1 MTDNLPGGSTSGVH
15 QGHPQQDVSSQALP
29 PEPIAQHQ
37 QGGAL
42 PGAQAFYSD
51 AAQSAPDAELGS
63 VIAIKKLMQLI
74 DRKVEAAESL
84 VAARA
89 NQQGAE
95 RGVVMSRSD
104 RVEYGGTMDVDM
116 GPLKPL
122 LEDASINDILVNS
135 YKDVYVERQGR
146 LERTDIVFET
156 PQELDKLARTIV
168 QAVGRRLDPK
178 RPLVD
183 ARLHDGSRVNV
194 IAPPLSLD
202 GISMSIR
209 KFSADALTLNDMEA
223 KGILGQQLSDFLK
236 SCARAKVNMV
246 VSGGT
251 GSGKTTLLNAISQ
264 YIGEGDRIVTI
275 EDSAELRLR
284 QPHVVR
290 LETKEGETYG
300 DLAGTVSMGDLL
312 KNSLRMRPDRIIV
325 GEVRGGEAFD
335 MIQAMNTGHEGSL
348 TTIHANSPREG
359 VTRIENMIGMSSA
372 ANMPANAIRKQ
383 IASAIHMFVQTMR
396 MEDGGRRIASVS
408 EIIGMEGEIV
418 TMQDLFTYRKEG
430 VDAQGNITGRHVWSG
445 VFPRNAVLNNVVRE
459 SGIFGD
465 GMA

>member
-1 MTDNLPGGSTSGVH
+1 MTEYKEFDREILAEESAGSA
-15 QGHPQQDVSSQALP
+15 QDGPVA
-29 PEPIAQHQ
+29 EVQ

-51 AAQSAPDAELGS
+51 APLNGADVELGS
-63 VIAIKKLMQLI
+63 VIAIKKLMQLM
-74 DRKVEAAESL
+74 DRKIQAAEALIVS
-84 VAARA
+84 RERPKSD
-89 NQQGAE
+89 GE
-95 RGVVMSRSD
+95 RGFVVSRSE

-122 LEDASINDILVNS
+122 LADSAINDILVNS
-135 YKDVYVERQGR
+135 YKDIYVERQGR
-146 LERTDIVFET
+146 LEKTSVVFES
-156 PQELDKLARTIV
+156 PQELDRLARSIV

-183 ARLHDGSRVNV
+183 ARLVDGSRVNV

-209 KFSADALTLNDMEA
+209 KFSADALTLNDMES
-223 KGILGQQLSDFLK
+223 KGILGQQLADFLK

-264 YIGEGDRIVTI
+264 YIDESERIVTI
-275 EDSAELRLR
+275 EDSAELKLR

-290 LETKEGETYG
+290 LETKEGETY
-300 DLAGTVSMGDLL
+300 DDVAGIVGMGDLL

-335 MIQAMNTGHEGSL
+335 MIQAMNTGHDGSL

-359 VTRIENMIGMSSA
+359 VTRIENMIGMSAA
-372 ANMPANAIRKQ
+372 ANMPASAIRKQ
-383 IASAIHMFVQTMR
+383 IASAIHVFVQTMR
-396 MEDGGRRIASVS
+396 MEDGGRRISAVS
-408 EIIGMEGEIV
+408 EIIGMEGEMV
-418 TMQDLFTYRKEG
+418 TMQDLFSFRKEG
-430 VDAQGNITGRHVWSG
+430 VDANGNITGRHVWSG

-459 SGIFGD
+459 SGMFGD
-465 GMA
+465 GMM

>member
-1 MTDNLPGGSTSGVH
+1 MVDNQDYEAESSV
-15 QGHPQQDVSSQALP
+15 PQEVSSASEDPVVQV
-29 PEPIAQHQ
+29 Q

-42 PGAQAFYSD
+42 PGAQAFYAGAESD
-51 AAQSAPDAELGS
+51 NSEADAELGS
-63 VIAIKKLMQLI
+63 IVAIRKLMQLMDKKI
-74 DRKVEAAESL
+74 EAAEALALSRSKA
-84 VAARA
+84 VKSE
-89 NQQGAE
+89 E
-95 RGVVMSRSD
+95 RGLVVSRSEK
-104 RVEYGGTMDVDM
+104 VEYGGTMDVDM

-122 LEDASINDILVNS
+122 LADDMINDILVNS
-135 YKDVYVERQGR
+135 YKDIYVERQGR
-146 LERTDIVFET
+146 LERTDVVFES

-168 QAVGRRLDPK
+168 QAVGRRIDPK

-209 KFSADALTLNDMEA
+209 KFAADALTLNDMES
-223 KGILGQQLSDFLK
+223 KGCLSRELSDLLK

-264 YIGEGDRIVTI
+264 YIGESDRIVTI
-275 EDSAELRLR
+275 EDSAELRLH

-290 LETKEGETYG
+290 LETKQGDSYG
-300 DLAGTVSMGDLL
+300 DMAGTVTMGDLL

-359 VTRIENMIGMSSA
+359 VTRIENMLGMSAA

-383 IASAIHMFVQTMR
+383 IASAIHVFVQTMR
-396 MEDGGRRIASVS
+396 MEDGSRRISSIS
-408 EIIGMEGEIV
+408 EIIGMEGEVV
-418 TMQDLFTYRKEG
+418 TMQDLFTFRKEG
-430 VDAQGNITGRHVWSG
+430 VDANGKIVGRHVWSG
-445 VFPRNAVLNNVVRE
+445 VFPRNSVLNAVVRE
-459 SGIFGD
+459 AGIFG
-465 GMA
+465 AST